1 MRSARYQYPEYL
13 SSTDSFLIAVRKLFA
28 EHARGVE
35 RTVEVHE
42 ETTAEKLVY
51 EADRQLGIP
60 TGAATIVQTAPAA
73 EEPEYLEVLRMTRT
87 GGRVNR

>member
-1 MRSARYQYPEYL
+1 
-13 SSTDSFLIAVRKLFA
+13 
-28 EHARGVE
+28 
-35 RTVEVHE
+35 VHE

-87 GGRVNR
+87 GGRVDR